1 MGGRRMGVLV
11 LLVAAPLLVAAAALA
26 LGGDRPVSDDGPA
39 PSSAGADPLGTV
51 TGLATTADGRPVV
64 GAAVLVTALDDPAP
78 AVPEIGVVT
87 GAEGRYEWRLPPGR
101 YELVVRADERDG
113 APRTTTVTAG
123 TVTRLDLSLP

>member
-1 MGGRRMGVLV
+1 MGVLV
-11 LLVAAPLLVAAAALA
+11 LLVAAPLLVAAAAALA